1 MIFARVAIATCAC
14 LVVAACASTN
24 NDDLAAV
31 AENPSTTAVEVESV
45 DTSETPESTDEL
57 GEGEPD
63 GAAATTTVA
72 PTTEAPPEQVA
83 EDPSDDEAVADE
95 ATETEP
101 AQEAAPESSTTE
113 APTSTTSAAPITT
126 APPATEAPTTTA
138 AAEPAPNPDSPLN
151 GTFATVG
158 GQSIDLATLQGQ
170 DVVLWFWAPW

>member
-14 LVVAACASTN
+14 LVLAACASTN
-24 NDDLAAV
+24 SDDLAAV

-45 DTSETPESTDEL
+45 DTSETPAPTDDLE
-57 GEGEPD
+57 EGELD
-63 GAAATTTVA
+63 AVATTSVA
-72 PTTEAPPEQVA
+72 TTTEAPPEQVA
-83 EDPSDDEAVADE
+83 EDPSDDEAPTDE

-101 AQEAAPESSTTE
+101 AQEAAPDSSTTD
-113 APTSTTSAAPITT
+113 AQS
-126 APPATEAPTTTA
+126 
-138 AAEPAPNPDSPLN
+138 APNPDSPLN